1 MRGRSVGKTKNL
13 DPDGAIAKVIKE
25 AEEVWKPFITPE
37 VRYVCP
43 TNMNLKIYWA
53 DF

>member
-1 MRGRSVGKTKNL
+1 MKRFSNLPNKFYL

-37 VRYVCP
+37 VRY
-43 TNMNLKIYWA
+43 TNWKIN
-53 DF
+53 FSCNRKKF